1 MTSLRA
7 ESSCRRARP
16 ASLPRLDVLTDDT
29 RVVVHRPV
37 GGCITST
44 DRDSSATNSI

>member
-7 ESSCRRARP
+7 ESSCRRARQ
-16 ASLPRLDVLTDDT
+16 AGWPRLDVLRDDT